1 MGMAVKRNR
10 PLVTIVI
17 PFYNDPYVTE
27 AVESAL
33 AQTYSNTE
41 IIVVDD
47 GSTRH
52 ADKLRQYDGR
62 IYYLGKANGGT
73 ASALNHGF
81 RHASGDYIAWLSSDD
96 RFYPDKIEVQ
106 LEEMERLGAW
116 ISHTGFDQI
125 DAGGKL
131 TALAVMPPG
140 NNEWQFY
147 RALLQGNPIN
157 GCTVMMSKA
166 LYRHIGS
173 FDETLPYTH
182 DLDYWFRVLL
192 AGIPF
197 PLVAQVLGAYRW
209 HDDMGTVRHR
219 EDVEREAKQTLAKY
233 AKRWQLYTAK
243 LGMAQ
248 PAPGR

>member
-1 MGMAVKRNR
+1 MAVNR
-10 PLVTIVI
+10 PRVTIVI

-27 AVESAL
+27 AVDSAL

-47 GSTRH
+47 GSTQH

-62 IYYLGKANGGT
+62 VHYLGKSNGGT

-96 RFYPDKIEVQ
+96 RFYPEKIERQ
-106 LEEMERLGAW
+106 LAGMERCGAW

-131 TALAVMPPG
+131 TSLAVMPPS
-140 NNEWQFY
+140 NDKWQFY
-147 RALLQGNPIN
+147 RAFQNSNPVN
-157 GCTVMMSKA
+157 GCTVMMSKS
-166 LYRHIGS
+166 LYGHIGA
-173 FDETLPYTH
+173 FDESLPFTH

-197 PLVAQVLGAYRW
+197 PLVAETLSAYRW
-209 HDDMGTVRHR
+209 HDSMGTLRSR
-219 EDVEREAKQTLAKY
+219 DAVEREAKQTFAKY
-233 AKRWQLYTAK
+233 AKRWQIFTAK

-248 PAPGR
+248 SAVGGTS